1 MRIATAMATALV
13 ALGAV
18 LGGMRAVAQDASQPG
33 AAKSNVDVVAPKSG
47 QTKGAVPHLTRR
59 AQAQMNGG
67 TAQPGNVVNNGGNLG
82 PAAAKTTTVPTM
94 RARAADQEYRE
105 CLQIWDK
112 GTHMTRAEWAATCRR
127 VQNRLNTVT
136 QQAQAM
142 PGRRRV
148 R

>member
-1 MRIATAMATALV
+1 METRMRTRAAPAFMLL
-13 ALGAV
+13 LGVVLSAPISGEDARAQPVEKAPPAAV
-18 LGGMRAVAQDASQPG
+18 PPKNR
-33 AAKSNVDVVAPKSG
+33 NVDVVPPPVPPIR
-47 QTKGAVPHLTRR
+47 KGVAKPAVPDAGPVPQQRR
-59 AQAQMNGG
+59 SG
-67 TAQPGNVVNNGGNLG
+67 
-82 PAAAKTTTVPTM
+82 
-94 RARAADQEYRE
+94 ADQEYRE

-136 QQAQAM
+136 GQAQVI